1 MKDNFFGNA
10 GDNYEVPKSQG
21 KYVKFEQ
28 GDNKFRILEKP
39 IFGWEAWT
47 TPDSENPNGKPVR
60 FKFNEKPTD
69 LRNFKGQNVKHF
81 WAMPVWNFKLES
93 VQVLEITQ
101 KTIQQAIESL
111 ARNEDWGS
119 PLEYNIT
126 INQQGKDL
134 ETKYIVNPSPH
145 TELKEEA
152 VEAWKGVKEAG
163 FNINNLFD
171 GEDPFV
177 ENDDTALS
185 PEDVPFDKQ

>member
-1 MKDNFFGNA
+1 MKDNFFDNA

-39 IFGWEAWT
+39 VFGWEAWT
-47 TPDSENPNGKPVR
+47 MPDTENPNGKPIR
-60 FKFNEKPTD
+60 FPFKEKPTD
-69 LRNFKGQNVKHF
+69 LSEFKNKSLKHF
-81 WAMPVWNFKLES
+81 WAMPVWNFKLEA
-93 VQVLEITQ
+93 VQVLQITQ

-145 TELKEEA
+145 TALKDD
-152 VEAWKGVKEAG
+152 VKEAWRQVQENG
-163 FNINNLFD
+163 FDITRIFD
-171 GEDPFV
+171 GEDPF
-177 ENDDTALS
+177 EAGDETKIK
-185 PEDVPFDKQ
+185 PEDIPFDQQ